1 MAPPKNNQ
9 PTTRQKVNKSK
20 TSLEIQCKS
29 CDNGFEISTVG
40 IPEDFFTYVNEKKV
54 PGYVWLCESCRE
66 EKEQFSNM
74 YTNFNKKLENIE
86 KQISLNSNSD
96 LNDKV
101 TKLENSIDL
110 KLKSLENKFLTKVDD
125 QKKDINNNIKLY
137 NETNVKKFSEAV
149 KQNINSNSD
158 NNIAISSINKNYEAI
173 SSINKNFESLK
184 TKINQE
190 QENKAR
196 MARENNI
203 CIFNV
208 PESTDADQG
217 KAKREDV
224 RKLHTILDDKI
235 KLIKD
240 DIKQVYR
247 KNIRDKNKPRPIIIT
262 LTSKE
267 KRTELLKLRNLKY
280 EEVVESD
287 EEVGETNDDADKAQD
302 LIKTTMIFISKDRTQ
317 LQQEQHRKLVEELK
331 ERRGKGEDVTIRND
345 KIIKN
350 QSFRGVSQ
358 LNWE

>member
-1 MAPPKNNQ
+1 MVDPAGKR
-9 PTTRQKVNKSK
+9 TTANSAKDKFEKINEQLCSI
-20 TSLEIQCKS
+20 LEYC
-29 CDNGFEISTVG
+29 
-40 IPEDFFTYVNEKKV
+40 
-54 PGYVWLCESCRE
+54 
-66 EKEQFSNM
+66 
-74 YTNFNKKLENIE
+74 KKLEDNQNELIKMNELANEKIMKLNEKIEELKCEKETTETIENKLNDIEKNVTQGVKTNIE
-86 KQISLNSNSD
+86 VMEISLTN
-96 LNDKV
+96 
-101 TKLENSIDL
+101 KLENQE
-110 KLKSLENKFLTKVDD
+110 K
-125 QKKDINNNIKLY
+125 
-137 NETNVKKFSEAV
+137 AV
-149 KQNINSNSD
+149 QEKINSYANTVSK
-158 NNIAISSINKNYEAI
+158 NIDENEITKKEISSISNKNYEAI
-173 SSINKNFESLK
+173 SSINKNFETLK
-184 TKINQE
+184 IKINQE

-208 PESTDADQG
+208 PESTDADQE

-350 QSFRGVSQ
+350 QSFLGVSQ

>member
-1 MAPPKNNQ
+1 MQ
-9 PTTRQKVNKSK
+9 
-20 TSLEIQCKS
+20 
-29 CDNGFEISTVG
+29 
-40 IPEDFFTYVNEKKV
+40 EK
-54 PGYVWLCESCRE
+54 
-66 EKEQFSNM
+66 
-74 YTNFNKKLENIE
+74 
-86 KQISLNSNSD
+86 
-96 LNDKV
+96 
-101 TKLENSIDL
+101 
-110 KLKSLENKFLTKVDD
+110 
-125 QKKDINNNIKLY
+125 
-137 NETNVKKFSEAV
+137 
-149 KQNINSNSD
+149 INSYANTVSK
-158 NNIAISSINKNYEAI
+158 NIDENEITKKEISSISNKNYEAI
-173 SSINKNFESLK
+173 SSINKNFETLK
-184 TKINQE
+184 IKINQE

-208 PESTDADQG
+208 PESTDADQE

-350 QSFRGVSQ
+350 QSFLGVSQ
-358 LNWE
+358 LNWD